1 MGVAIGERGLERGQ
15 QVPQTGTWLLWVTAA
30 WQVVIALAALVLSY
44 RVFTAEAF
52 VILGQ
57 PAELGRPVQ
66 VFAAAVIFAVFIVG
80 ILASVLLVARASAGR
95 YLSLLINTSGM
106 ALSGFVVLGLWGV
119 YGSFERIVDGVMQN
133 ATVLLGFALAY
144 GLFIIA
150 GRLPEDSRG
159 RNTLETVALG
169 IAGLT
174 LFVFLLAS
182 GLVRGLSYSL
192 SQYANL
198 NTWIATA
205 AFAIFLFLMLRLVV
219 IGRLFNET
227 PDERAAWQGWL
238 MLAPNIFGF
247 VLFFAGPLL
256 LSLYL
261 SFTDSSVGQV
271 PQMNNAAN
279 YREIL
284 ALEVQ
289 STTDLEANPQAALTF
304 GYATLTDFRMGNT
317 RYVIGA
323 RDVGFWI
330 SMRNTLVF
338 CLMLL
343 PLAVLPALGMS
354 LVLNSKLPGV
364 NIFRAVFFLPS
375 VAAVVGTALIWR
387 WLYDPTIGYIN
398 YAISGLVAALNI
410 IPGFN
415 VEDPAVRW
423 LTGPG
428 VVLFSIVLLSAWQ
441 VVGYNTVL
449 FLAGLQ
455 GIPKVLYEAAQI
467 DGANRWQQ
475 FRNVTLPMLAPT
487 SFFVLITTI
496 VTGLQV
502 FNEPYALFPS
512 RPIPSQARTSVY
524 YMYTQGF
531 NEFQFG
537 YASSIAWILFLI
549 IFGFTLI
556 QFRLN
561 RTSAYD

>member
-1 MGVAIGERGLERGQ
+1 MSVAVGERGLERDQ
-15 QVPQTGTWLLWVTAA
+15 KVPESGNWLLWATAV
-30 WQVVIALAALVLSY
+30 WQVVIAIAAAVLAY
-44 RVFTAEAF
+44 RVFAAETF
-52 VILGQ
+52 MILGN

-66 VFAAAVIFAVFIVG
+66 VFAALVVFAVTVLGIVG
-80 ILASVLLVARASAGR
+80 SVMLVLRMPQGR
-95 YLSLLINTSGM
+95 YMSLLLNTSGM
-106 ALSGFVVLGLWGV
+106 ALSGFVLLGLWGV
-119 YGSFERIVDGVMQN
+119 YGSFERIVDGVMEN
-133 ATVLLGFALAY
+133 ALILLGFALAY
-144 GLFIIA
+144 ALFWIA

-159 RNTLETVALG
+159 RSGLETVSLG

-174 LFVFLLAS
+174 LIAFLLVS
-182 GLVRGLSYSL
+182 GLLQGMAFAL
-192 SQYANL
+192 SQYSSL
-198 NTWIATA
+198 TTQIVSA
-205 AFAIFLFLMLRLVV
+205 AFTIFMILMLRLLQV
-219 IGRLFNET
+219 GHLFGET

-284 ALEVQ
+284 SLELQ
-289 STTDLEANPQAALTF
+289 PTTDLEANPQAALTF
-304 GYATLTDFRMGNT
+304 GYATLTSFRIGDT

-343 PLAVLPALGMS
+343 PLAVIPALGMS

-398 YAISGLVAALNI
+398 YAISGVVGALNI

-415 VEDPAVRW
+415 VEDPAIQW

-487 SFFVLITTI
+487 SFFVLITTM

-537 YASSIAWILFLI
+537 YASSVAWILFLI
-549 IFGFTLI
+549 IFAFTLV
-556 QFRLN
+556 QFRIN
-561 RTSAYD
+561 SSNAYE

>member
-1 MGVAIGERGLERGQ
+1 MSVAVGERGLERDQ
-15 QVPQTGTWLLWVTAA
+15 KVPESGNWLLWATAV
-30 WQVVIALAALVLSY
+30 WQVVIAIAAAVLAY
-44 RVFTAEAF
+44 RVFAAETF
-52 VILGQ
+52 MILGN

-66 VFAAAVIFAVFIVG
+66 VFAALVVFAVTVLGIVG
-80 ILASVLLVARASAGR
+80 SVMLVLRMPQGR
-95 YLSLLINTSGM
+95 YMSLLLNTSGM
-106 ALSGFVVLGLWGV
+106 ALSGFVLLGLWGV
-119 YGSFERIVDGVMQN
+119 YGSFERIVDGVMEN
-133 ATVLLGFALAY
+133 ALILLGFALAY
-144 GLFIIA
+144 ALFWIA

-159 RNTLETVALG
+159 RSGLETVSLG

-174 LFVFLLAS
+174 LIAFLLVS
-182 GLVRGLSYSL
+182 GLLQGMAFAL
-192 SQYANL
+192 SQYSSL
-198 NTWIATA
+198 TTQIVSA
-205 AFAIFLFLMLRLVV
+205 AFTIFMILMLRLLQV
-219 IGRLFNET
+219 GHLFGET

-284 ALEVQ
+284 SLELQ
-289 STTDLEANPQAALTF
+289 PTTDLEANPQAALTF
-304 GYATLTDFRMGNT
+304 GYATLTDFRIGDT

-343 PLAVLPALGMS
+343 PLAVIPALGMS

-398 YAISGLVAALNI
+398 YAISGVVGALNI

-415 VEDPAVRW
+415 VEDPAIQW

-487 SFFVLITTI
+487 SFFVLITTM

-537 YASSIAWILFLI
+537 YASSVAWILFLI
-549 IFGFTLI
+549 IFAFTLV
-556 QFRLN
+556 QFRIN
-561 RTSAYD
+561 SSNAYE